1 MVVVITTRI
10 MENNRDKLFE
20 LLQLYPSAILGFQG
34 RIHSLFLSKCFK
46 GDITP
51 TIVEG
56 HGIQAVIA
64 KMHSRELFTVNKDSS
79 CDIGASVAFN
89 QHEIEHNR
97 VLDLNDDG
105 ERWEGDVLHNEPYG
119 WGVLYDSENRK
130 MYEGFRLNEVNMC
143 YGIQYYSDIQKIEY
157 EGGWCNGKRW
167 GRGIQYDRNG
177 NTMFDGEWMND
188 EHLQKRVEVTSD
200 DPLLH
205 NHIEELT
212 IANNSCNDEDWE
224 TLDLKLLPNLRE
236 LQVGDDCCEAVV
248 RLLLHGKSLERVVIG
263 ENSFTEQKYDYPEAI
278 RPACEFVLQDC
289 ERLKELKIGRF
300 SFSDFSRCSI
310 TDVRSLE
317 VVEIGDLNER
327 SYNFYN
333 AMLVLRSIFSCLSLC
348 VDAPHLRSLVLGRE
362 CFHDCCD
369 AVFQG
374 DTATRG

>member
-1 MVVVITTRI
+1 M
-10 MENNRDKLFE
+10 
-20 LLQLYPSAILGFQG
+20 
-34 RIHSLFLSKCFK
+34 
-46 GDITP
+46 
-51 TIVEG
+51 
-56 HGIQAVIA
+56 
-64 KMHSRELFTVNKDSS
+64 
-79 CDIGASVAFN
+79 
-89 QHEIEHNR
+89 
-97 VLDLNDDG
+97 
-105 ERWEGDVLHNEPYG
+105 
-119 WGVLYDSENRK
+119 
-130 MYEGFRLNEVNMC
+130 
-143 YGIQYYSDIQKIEY
+143 
-157 EGGWCNGKRW
+157 
-167 GRGIQYDRNG
+167 
-177 NTMFDGEWMND
+177 
-188 EHLQKRVEVTSD
+188 
-200 DPLLH
+200 
-205 NHIEELT
+205 
-212 IANNSCNDEDWE
+212 
-224 TLDLKLLPNLRE
+224 
-236 LQVGDDCCEAVV
+236 GDDCCEAVV

-317 VVEIGDLNER
+317 VVEIGNLNER

>member
-1 MVVVITTRI
+1 
-10 MENNRDKLFE
+10 
-20 LLQLYPSAILGFQG
+20 
-34 RIHSLFLSKCFK
+34 
-46 GDITP
+46 
-51 TIVEG
+51 
-56 HGIQAVIA
+56 
-64 KMHSRELFTVNKDSS
+64 
-79 CDIGASVAFN
+79 
-89 QHEIEHNR
+89 
-97 VLDLNDDG
+97 
-105 ERWEGDVLHNEPYG
+105 
-119 WGVLYDSENRK
+119 
-130 MYEGFRLNEVNMC
+130 
-143 YGIQYYSDIQKIEY
+143 
-157 EGGWCNGKRW
+157 
-167 GRGIQYDRNG
+167 
-177 NTMFDGEWMND
+177 MND
-188 EHLQKRVEVTSD
+188 EHLLKRVEVTSD
-200 DPLLH
+200 DYLLH

-310 TDVRSLE
+310 TDARSLE

-333 AMLVLRSIFSCLSLC
+333 ATLVLESGFRCLSSF

-362 CFHDCCD
+362 CFDDCCD